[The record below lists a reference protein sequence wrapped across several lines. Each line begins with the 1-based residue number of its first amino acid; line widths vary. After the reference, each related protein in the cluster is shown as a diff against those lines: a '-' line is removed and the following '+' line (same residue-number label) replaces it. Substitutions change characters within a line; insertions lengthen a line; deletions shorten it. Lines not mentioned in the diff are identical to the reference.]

1 MNVLSSD
8 RFRGRRRSLIVPL
21 VSATLAILALIAT
34 SQEAGAQ
41 TPPVEGPWVP
51 IDQVVCFTESG
62 GDEECS
68 NETLIAG
75 GATYSYNDYYGQRF
89 EYGAAR
95 RAKCYYTGSDGPEA
109 HEVNSLFL
117 MMSCRIG
124 IAVGGLKWVGAGIAL
139 MGVCWVG
146 FKRIIESMGSSS
158 GEGSSLRYSIGSLVV
173 GLILMF
179 SAYPL
184 ALLIHTISK
193 YNFLRYLYDPG
204 MWSLGP

>member
-1 MNVLSSD
+1 M
-8 RFRGRRRSLIVPL
+8 
-21 VSATLAILALIAT
+21 
-34 SQEAGAQ
+34 
-41 TPPVEGPWVP
+41 P

-62 GDEECS
+62 GAEECS
-68 NETLIAG
+68 NEALMG
-75 GATYSYNDYYGQRF
+75 GGSFEYNDYYGQRF
-89 EYGAAR
+89 EYGTER
-95 RAKCYYTGSDGPEA
+95 RSKCYYTDPAGPEA

-139 MGVCWVG
+139 MGMCWIG

-158 GEGSSLRYSIGSLVV
+158 GEGSSLRNSVGSLVV

-184 ALLIHTISK
+184 ALLVHTISK

-204 MWSLGP
+204 MWNLGP